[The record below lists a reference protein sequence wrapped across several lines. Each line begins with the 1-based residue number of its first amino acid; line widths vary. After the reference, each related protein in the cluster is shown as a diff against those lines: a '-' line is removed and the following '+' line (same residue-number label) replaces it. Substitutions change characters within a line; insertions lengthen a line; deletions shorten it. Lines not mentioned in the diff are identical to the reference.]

1 HHLPGLVKPVDTW
14 YHNAVV
20 SSPHFSPN
28 NYCGGVYIHPDCV
41 MLLRPAVR
49 SLLAKDGLLDV
60 LYKYDCG
67 VFISGRMPCQAGV
80 STASLRNLVR
90 NAGWNSI

>member
-1 HHLPGLVKPVDTW
+1 MRIALLFPQSGS
-14 YHNAVV
+14 N
-20 SSPHFSPN
+20 PHFSRTD
-28 NYCGGVYIHPDCV
+28 YCGGEYIRPDCV

-67 VFISGRMPCQAGV
+67 GFISISINSRRPCQACLCAARRQ
-80 STASLRNLVR
+80 ASLPPRYV
-90 NAGWNSI
+90 SS